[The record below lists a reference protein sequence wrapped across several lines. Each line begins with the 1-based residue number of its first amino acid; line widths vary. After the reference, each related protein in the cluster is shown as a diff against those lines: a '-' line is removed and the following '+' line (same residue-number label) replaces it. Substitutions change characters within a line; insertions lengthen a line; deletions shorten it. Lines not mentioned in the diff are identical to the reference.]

1 MEVPKMDGLLQS
13 YTNASHQNQFC
24 RKKRTN
30 FFVTFFFLKCY
41 IVERG
46 KNAGGKSGQKGSC
59 RCRIS
64 ERGKTDVDNELFMK
78 LYGAYQKELYLYLYS
93 LCRNRHQ
100 AEDLLHETFL
110 KALLALPDGHTN
122 MRAWLYMVARNL
134 FYNQQKKKSRE
145 ILMEEQDYFPEK
157 KTDEDLFEKILEE
170 ENRRMLYQAIRR
182 LEIKKRE
189 IIQMQYFG
197 GMSQKEIAAVLHIT
211 PENVRVL
218 AYRAKKELKKYLE
231 KEGVK

>member
-134 FYNQQKKKSRE
+134 FYNQQKKKSQE
-145 ILMEEQDYFPEK
+145 ILMEEQECFPEK
-157 KTDEDLFEKILEE
+157 NRDEDLLEKILEE
-170 ENRRMLYQAIRR
+170 ENRRILYQAIRR
-182 LEIKKRE
+182 LEVKKRE
-189 IIQMQYFG
+189 VIQMQYFG

-218 AYRAKKELKKYLE
+218 AYRAKKELKKDLE
-231 KEGVK
+231 ELKK

>member
-1 MEVPKMDGLLQS
+1 M
-13 YTNASHQNQFC
+13 
-24 RKKRTN
+24 
-30 FFVTFFFLKCY
+30 
-41 IVERG
+41 
-46 KNAGGKSGQKGSC
+46 
-59 RCRIS
+59 
-64 ERGKTDVDNELFMK
+64 DNELFMK

>member
-1 MEVPKMDGLLQS
+1 MEIPKMDGLLQS

-78 LYGAYQKELYLYLYS
+78 LYGAYQKELYLYLYN
-93 LCRNRHQ
+93 LR
-100 AEDLLHETFL
+100 L
-110 KALLALPDGHTN
+110 KYYKLP
-122 MRAWLYMVARNL
+122 
-134 FYNQQKKKSRE
+134 
-145 ILMEEQDYFPEK
+145 
-157 KTDEDLFEKILEE
+157 
-170 ENRRMLYQAIRR
+170 
-182 LEIKKRE
+182 
-189 IIQMQYFG
+189 
-197 GMSQKEIAAVLHIT
+197 
-211 PENVRVL
+211 
-218 AYRAKKELKKYLE
+218 LKMTH
-231 KEGVK
+231 

>member
-1 MEVPKMDGLLQS
+1 M
-13 YTNASHQNQFC
+13 
-24 RKKRTN
+24 
-30 FFVTFFFLKCY
+30 
-41 IVERG
+41 
-46 KNAGGKSGQKGSC
+46 
-59 RCRIS
+59 
-64 ERGKTDVDNELFMK
+64 DNEILLK
-78 LYGAYQKELYLYLYS
+78 LYSFYQKELYLYLYS
-93 LCRNRHQ
+93 LCGDWYL

-145 ILMEEQDYFPEK
+145 ILMNEQEYLPEK
-157 KTDEDLFEKILEE
+157 KTDEELLEKIIEE
-170 ENRRMLYQAIRR
+170 ENRRMLYHAIRR

-189 IIQMQYFG
+189 VIQMQYFG

-218 AYRAKKELKKYLE
+218 AYRAKKELKKDLE
-231 KEGVK
+231 ELKRE